1 MRALTNALR
10 DGRRARTRALAIG
23 MFLLCTLLAGVQAY
37 ADQVTPRERVKTRLR
52 IRAAPTTESPI
63 IGSLEPGETAP
74 LRRSLSH
81 WYEVTTP
88 DGRPGFVSKA
98 WARLI
103 PDSPLAAR
111 ELRLGAWNI
120 RKLGHGSSKD
130 FNAVAS
136 VIEAHF
142 DIVAVIEVMQRAG
155 GHPGYDAL
163 IAHLGP
169 AWRGLI
175 TDTPRPNTSSGS
187 AEFYAILY
195 RSDRLR
201 TWDDLPALV
210 YHPDHDGSPT
220 GAGHDRFSREPAF
233 GCFVAIREDG
243 SDGFDFMLAAYH
255 ARWADGDIL
264 DIQSEVE
271 HLEEVFRSM
280 QAVRPNERDLLII
293 GDFNLR
299 PPDLENALGRPID
312 TIGTGST
319 LNSNGAI
326 TDNLYDHLVIAD
338 LASTSERI
346 GPATVLDVRS
356 VAADPRTFFR
366 TVSDHLPILARFRV
380 EVDDD

>member
-1 MRALTNALR
+1 
-10 DGRRARTRALAIG
+10 
-23 MFLLCTLLAGVQAY
+23 
-37 ADQVTPRERVKTRLR
+37 
-52 IRAAPTTESPI
+52 
-63 IGSLEPGETAP
+63 
-74 LRRSLSH
+74 
-81 WYEVTTP
+81 
-88 DGRPGFVSKA
+88 
-98 WARLI
+98 
-103 PDSPLAAR
+103 
-111 ELRLGAWNI
+111 
-120 RKLGHGSSKD
+120 
-130 FNAVAS
+130 
-136 VIEAHF
+136 
-142 DIVAVIEVMQRAG
+142 
-155 GHPGYDAL
+155 
-163 IAHLGP
+163 
-169 AWRGLI
+169 
-175 TDTPRPNTSSGS
+175 
-187 AEFYAILY
+187 
-195 RSDRLR
+195 
-201 TWDDLPALV
+201 
-210 YHPDHDGSPT
+210 
-220 GAGHDRFSREPAF
+220 
-233 GCFVAIREDG
+233 
-243 SDGFDFMLAAYH
+243 MLAAYH